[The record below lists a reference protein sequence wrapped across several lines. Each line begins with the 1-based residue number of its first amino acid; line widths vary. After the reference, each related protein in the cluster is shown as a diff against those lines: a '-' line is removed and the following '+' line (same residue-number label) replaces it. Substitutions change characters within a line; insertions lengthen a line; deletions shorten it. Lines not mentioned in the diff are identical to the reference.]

1 MTKDKTIAAFLD
13 DLASERPTP
22 GGGGAAAVCGAIGAA
37 LVSMVANLTIGKKNY
52 EAVSEELKA
61 VNEKAEQLRAELTGA
76 IDEDVAAFNSVM
88 GAYGLPRATE
98 EEKAKRT
105 AAIQAALKD
114 ATLAPLRAVKACF
127 EVMRLSAA
135 VAEKGNLNVISD
147 AGVAVLAANAGLR
160 SAALNVFINAKAIKD
175 RDFAEKQLAEVNA
188 LLTQAAEITEE
199 VYRTVRLKIGS

>member
-61 VNEKAEQLRAELTGA
+61 VNEKAERLRAELTGA
-76 IDEDVAAFNSVM
+76 IEEDVTAFNSVM

>member
-1 MTKDKTIAAFLD
+1 MTKNSSIAVFLD

-52 EAVSEELKA
+52 EAVSEELKV
-61 VNEKAEQLRAELTGA
+61 VNAMAERLRAELTSA
-76 IDEDVAAFNSVM
+76 IEEDVAAFNSVM
-88 GAYGLPRATE
+88 GAYGLPRATD

-105 AAIQAALKD
+105 TAIQVALKD

-127 EVMRLSAA
+127 EVMRLSSD

-175 RDFAEKQLAEVNA
+175 RDFAERQLSEVNSLVA
-188 LLTQAAEITEE
+188 QAVEMTEQ
-199 VYRTVRLKIGS
+199 VYQTVRGKIGL

>member
-105 AAIQAALKD
+105 AAIQAALKG

-147 AGVAVLAANAGLR
+147 AGVAVLTANAGLR

>member
-52 EAVSEELKA
+52 EAASERLKA
-61 VNEKAEQLRAELTGA
+61 VNEKAERLRAELTSA
-76 IDEDVAAFNSVM
+76 IEEDVAAFNSVM
-88 GAYGLPRATE
+88 GAYGLPRTTE
-98 EEKAKRT
+98 EEKAKRME
-105 AAIQAALKD
+105 AIQAALKD

-188 LLTQAAEITEE
+188 FLIQAAEITEE